1 MKKLKKFKLP
11 VVAIIIIILFPL
23 LASAQEDD
31 SLIIPVY
38 SGSDIRYDDQI
49 GFEEF
54 SFIINETTVQNTE
67 GVLRRFFCRAPEMF
81 ILLSLQTL
89 EPGQQMK
96 ITEHFIFASNSTEQG
111 RAINRCVE
119 IVEQ

>member
-1 MKKLKKFKLP
+1 MVSANRKQLRNVLRGIYTP
-11 VVAIIIIILFPL
+11 VVSNNNF
-23 LASAQEDD
+23 S
-31 SLIIPVY
+31 SIIPVY

-54 SFIINETTVQNTE
+54 SFIINGTTVQNTE

-96 ITEHFIFASNSTEQG
+96 ITGHFIFASNSTEQG
-111 RAINRCVE
+111 RAMNRCVE

>member
-54 SFIINETTVQNTE
+54 SFIINVNYS
-67 GVLRRFFCRAPEMF
+67 
-81 ILLSLQTL
+81 LLSDHMLTNISYII
-89 EPGQQMK
+89 M
-96 ITEHFIFASNSTEQG
+96 IM
-111 RAINRCVE
+111 
-119 IVEQ
+119 

>member
-54 SFIINETTVQNTE
+54 SFIINGTTVQNTE
-67 GVLRRFFCRAPEMF
+67 GVLRRFFVVLPRCLYYYRCRPW
-81 ILLSLQTL
+81 S
-89 EPGQQMK
+89 
-96 ITEHFIFASNSTEQG
+96 QG
-111 RAINRCVE
+111 SR
-119 IVEQ
+119 